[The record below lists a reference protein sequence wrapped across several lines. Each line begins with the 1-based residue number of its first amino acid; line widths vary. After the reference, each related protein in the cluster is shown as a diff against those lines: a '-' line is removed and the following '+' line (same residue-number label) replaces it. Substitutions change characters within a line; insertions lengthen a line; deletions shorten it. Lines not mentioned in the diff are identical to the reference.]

1 MSPVLARFLERLPA
15 EQARGFSAEQ
25 LSSIELHFGM
35 RYRKSHAIDWRQR
48 IRLPFIRGYIIL
60 LAGRDHKVT

>member
-1 MSPVLARFLERLPA
+1 
-15 EQARGFSAEQ
+15 
-25 LSSIELHFGM
+25 M